1 MLLEERSR
9 SVLTGAFRLRYAT
22 LDAKRGVK
30 MKIAVTGAFSYSGK
44 YITRRLLARGEEV
57 ITLTGHPNRP
67 DPFSG
72 KVKAYPL
79 DFDPSLHSGQAPH
92 RLTRSLQGVDV
103 LVNTYW
109 VRFDKGENTQPRAV
123 ENTRKLVNAAKAA
136 GVKRIVHISITNPS
150 AQSHLPYFWGKAAN
164 EKAVIDSG
172 MSYAILRPTVL
183 VGDEDILINNIAYL
197 LRRFPVEGVYRTDNY
212 IVDAVGP
219 DIFTFREM
227 VELIGDK
234 IGAQRPLIPVP
245 PRLALLAAQFLSL
258 FVKDV
263 MLTPEEVDGLM
274 ADLLVSK
281 EPPRGKTRLADWLE
295 QNKDRVGTNYA
306 SEIKKHYEGFAR
318 PKGTGTLVSGASGE

>member
-1 MLLEERSR
+1 
-9 SVLTGAFRLRYAT
+9 
-22 LDAKRGVK
+22 

-44 YITRRLLARGEEV
+44 YITRRLLERGEEV

-67 DPFSG
+67 DPFGG

-79 DFDPSLHSGQAPH
+79 DFDQDSMS
-92 RLTRSLQGVDV
+92 RSLQGVDV

-136 GVKRIVHISITNPS
+136 GVQRIVQISITNPS
-150 AQSHLPYFWGKAAN
+150 AESHLPYFWGKAAN

-197 LRRFPVEGVYRTDNY
+197 LRRFPFFALPGDGSYKLQPVHVDDVAELAVEGVFRTDNY

-274 ADLLVSK
+274 AGLLVSR

-295 QNKDRVGTNYA
+295 KNKGKVGAKYA
-306 SEIKKHYEGFAR
+306 SEIKKHYQFDVVAR
-318 PKGTGTLVSGASGE
+318 RA